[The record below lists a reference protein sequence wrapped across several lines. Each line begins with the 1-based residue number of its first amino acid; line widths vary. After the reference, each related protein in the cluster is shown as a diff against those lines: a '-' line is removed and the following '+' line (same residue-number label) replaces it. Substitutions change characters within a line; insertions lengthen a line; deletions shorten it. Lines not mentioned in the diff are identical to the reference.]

1 MLSKTVQNAIN
12 DQIGKEFYSGYVY
25 LSMSAYFQSINLPGC
40 ANWMRIQYKEEISH
54 ALKLYDYVH
63 ERGGRVTLQAIQ
75 QPKSEFKSP
84 LDVFKQALGHEREVT
99 EMINKLYAL
108 TQKENDYP
116 ATIRLQWFVTE
127 QVEEERNAGEIVEQ
141 LTMIGDNKIAL
152 IMLDRQLGARAA
164 S

>member
-1 MLSKTVQNAIN
+1 MLSKTIQDAIN
-12 DQIGKEFYSGYVY
+12 DQISKEFYSGYVY

-40 ANWMRIQYKEEISH
+40 ANWMRVQYQEEVSH

-63 ERGGRVTLQAIQ
+63 EREGHVTLQAIQ

-84 LDVFKQALGHEREVT
+84 LYVFEQALGHEREVT
-99 EMINKLYAL
+99 AMINKLYSL

-116 ATIRLQWFVTE
+116 TTIKLQWFITE
-127 QVEEERNAGEIVEQ
+127 QVEEEKNAGGIVEQ
-141 LTMIGDNKIAL
+141 LKMIGDNKIAL
-152 IMLDRQLGARAA
+152 LMLDRQLGARAA